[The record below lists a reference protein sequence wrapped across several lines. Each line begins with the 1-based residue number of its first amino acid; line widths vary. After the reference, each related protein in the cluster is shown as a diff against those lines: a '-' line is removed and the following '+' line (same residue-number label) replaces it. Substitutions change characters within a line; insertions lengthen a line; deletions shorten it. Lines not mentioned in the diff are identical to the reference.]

1 MESNMQ
7 RNRRKTRIGRVV
19 SDKMDN
25 SVVVEIEWR
34 QNHRL
39 YSKSVKRF
47 TKLHADDSS
56 NLSSV
61 GDVVS
66 IMETRPLSKTK
77 RWRVTEVI
85 SSTNFDG
92 TGTLDP
98 LNETVEIDNL
108 EAEAS
113 DSQEN
118 ATPENIEEDPSK
130 Q

>member
-1 MESNMQ
+1 MQ

-92 TGTLDP
+92 TATIDP
-98 LNETVEIDNL
+98 LYETVEIANL
-108 EAEAS
+108 EAEPS

>member
-7 RNRRKTRIGRVV
+7 RNIRKIRTGRVV

-47 TKLHADDSS
+47 TKLHADDSK

-85 SSTNFDG
+85 SSTNLSG
-92 TGTLDP
+92 QETLDS
-98 LNETVEIDNL
+98 LNETVDINDVEEEEIT
-108 EAEAS
+108 
-113 DSQEN
+113 SQETT
-118 ATPENIEEDPSK
+118 TPENIEEDSSK

>member
-34 QNHRL
+34 RNHRL

-47 TKLHADDSS
+47 TKLHADASS

-85 SSTNFDG
+85 SSTNFHG

>member
-1 MESNMQ
+1 MQSNIL
-7 RNRRKTRIGRVV
+7 RNRRKTRTGRVI

-25 SVVVEIEWR
+25 SVVVEIQWR
-34 QNHRL
+34 QKHRL
-39 YSKSVKRF
+39 YNKAVKRF
-47 TKLHADDSS
+47 TKLHADDSQ

-85 SSTNFDG
+85 SSTNLG
-92 TGTLDP
+92 KIT
-98 LNETVEIDNL
+98 EIDSFNEITDNEGTPEEPSNSQKAL
-108 EAEAS
+108 AS
-113 DSQEN
+113 
-118 ATPENIEEDPSK
+118 ENIEEDSAK

>member
-34 QNHRL
+34 QIHRL

-118 ATPENIEEDPSK
+118 ATPENIEEDPSE

>member
-1 MESNMQ
+1 
-7 RNRRKTRIGRVV
+7 
-19 SDKMDN
+19 MDN

-34 QNHRL
+34 QNHSL
-39 YSKSVKRF
+39 YSKSVKKF
-47 TKLHADDSS
+47 TKLHADDSQ

-85 SSTNFDG
+85 SSTNSTG
-92 TGTLDP
+92 TGMLDS
-98 LNETVEIDNL
+98 LNETVGIDSL
-108 EAEAS
+108 EEEAS
-113 DSQEN
+113 DSQETT
-118 ATPENIEEDPSK
+118 TPENIEEDPSE

>member
-7 RNRRKTRIGRVV
+7 RNRRKTRIGTVV

-39 YSKSVKRF
+39 YSKSVKKF
-47 TKLHADDSS
+47 TKFHADDSS

-85 SSTNFDG
+85 SSTNLDG
-92 TGTLDP
+92 TGTIDP

-113 DSQEN
+113 DSQET
-118 ATPENIEEDPSK
+118 ATPENIEEGPSE

>member
-92 TGTLDP
+92 TGTIDP

-113 DSQEN
+113 DSQETT
-118 ATPENIEEDPSK
+118 TPENIEEDPSE

>member
-7 RNRRKTRIGRVV
+7 RNRRKIRTGRVV

-47 TKLHADDSS
+47 TKLHADDSK

-85 SSTNFDG
+85 SSTNLSG
-92 TGTLDP
+92 QETLDS
-98 LNETVEIDNL
+98 LNETVDINDVEEEIT
-108 EAEAS
+108 
-113 DSQEN
+113 SQETT
-118 ATPENIEEDPSK
+118 TPENIEEDSSK

>member
-39 YSKSVKRF
+39 YSKSVKKF

>member
-34 QNHRL
+34 RNHRL

-118 ATPENIEEDPSK
+118 ATPENIEEDPSE
-130 Q
+130 

>member
-34 QNHRL
+34 RNHRL

-92 TGTLDP
+92 TGTIDP

-118 ATPENIEEDPSK
+118 ATPENIEEDPSE
-130 Q
+130 

>member
-34 QNHRL
+34 RNHRL

-118 ATPENIEEDPSK
+118 ATPENIEEDPSE

>member
-39 YSKSVKRF
+39 YSKSVTRF

-92 TGTLDP
+92 TGTIDP

>member
-7 RNRRKTRIGRVV
+7 SNRRKTRIGRVV

-39 YSKSVKRF
+39 YSKSVKKF
-47 TKLHADDSS
+47 TKLHADDSQ

-66 IMETRPLSKTK
+66 IM
-77 RWRVTEVI
+77 
-85 SSTNFDG
+85 
-92 TGTLDP
+92 
-98 LNETVEIDNL
+98 
-108 EAEAS
+108 
-113 DSQEN
+113 
-118 ATPENIEEDPSK
+118 
-130 Q
+130 

>member
-1 MESNMQ
+1 MQ

-118 ATPENIEEDPSK
+118 ATPENIEEDPSE
-130 Q
+130 

>member
-1 MESNMQ
+1 MQ

>member
-25 SVVVEIEWR
+25 SVVVVIEWR

-118 ATPENIEEDPSK
+118 ATPENIEEDPSE

>member
-1 MESNMQ
+1 
-7 RNRRKTRIGRVV
+7 
-19 SDKMDN
+19 MDN

-77 RWRVTEVI
+77 RWRVIEVI

-118 ATPENIEEDPSK
+118 ATPENIEEDPSE

>member
-47 TKLHADDSS
+47 TKLHADDSK

-61 GDVVS
+61 GDVVN

-85 SSTNFDG
+85 SSTNLGG
-92 TGTLDP
+92 TEILDS

-108 EAEAS
+108 EEEAS
-113 DSQEN
+113 DSQEPT
-118 ATPENIEEDPSK
+118 TPENIEEDPSE

>member
-92 TGTLDP
+92 TGTIDP

-118 ATPENIEEDPSK
+118 ATPENIEEDPSE
-130 Q
+130 

>member
-85 SSTNFDG
+85 SSTNFSG
-92 TGTLDP
+92 TGAIDP
-98 LNETVEIDNL
+98 LNETIEIDNL

-113 DSQEN
+113 DSQETT
-118 ATPENIEEDPSK
+118 TPENIEEDPSE

>member
-1 MESNMQ
+1 MQ

-39 YSKSVKRF
+39 YSKSVRKF

-85 SSTNFDG
+85 SSTNLSG
-92 TGTLDP
+92 QETLDS
-98 LNETVEIDNL
+98 LNETVDINDVEEEIT
-108 EAEAS
+108 
-113 DSQEN
+113 SQETT
-118 ATPENIEEDPSK
+118 TPENIEEDPSE

>member
-1 MESNMQ
+1 MQ
-7 RNRRKTRIGRVV
+7 RKRRKPRIGRVV

>member
-34 QNHRL
+34 RNHRL

-92 TGTLDP
+92 TGTIDP

>member
-7 RNRRKTRIGRVV
+7 RNIRKIRTGRVV

-47 TKLHADDSS
+47 TKLHADDSK

-85 SSTNFDG
+85 SSTNLSG
-92 TGTLDP
+92 QETLDS
-98 LNETVEIDNL
+98 LNETVDINDVEEEIT
-108 EAEAS
+108 
-113 DSQEN
+113 SQETT
-118 ATPENIEEDPSK
+118 TPENIEEDSSK

>member
-1 MESNMQ
+1 MQ

-34 QNHRL
+34 RNHRL

-92 TGTLDP
+92 TGTIDP

>member
-34 QNHRL
+34 RNHRL
-39 YSKSVKRF
+39 YSKSVKKF

-118 ATPENIEEDPSK
+118 ATPENIEEDPSE
-130 Q
+130 

>member
-1 MESNMQ
+1 MQ

-118 ATPENIEEDPSK
+118 ATPENIEEDPSE

>member
-1 MESNMQ
+1 M
-7 RNRRKTRIGRVV
+7 
-19 SDKMDN
+19 
-25 SVVVEIEWR
+25 
-34 QNHRL
+34 
-39 YSKSVKRF
+39 
-47 TKLHADDSS
+47 
-56 NLSSV
+56 
-61 GDVVS
+61 
-66 IMETRPLSKTK
+66 
-77 RWRVTEVI
+77 I

-118 ATPENIEEDPSK
+118 ATPENIEEDPSE

>member
-118 ATPENIEEDPSK
+118 ATPENIEEDPSE

>member
-7 RNRRKTRIGRVV
+7 RNRRKTRIGKVV

-39 YSKSVKRF
+39 YSKSVKKF

-85 SSTNFDG
+85 SSTNLDG
-92 TGTLDP
+92 TGTIGP

-113 DSQEN
+113 DSQEA
-118 ATPENIEEDPSK
+118 ATPENIEEDSSE

>member
-34 QNHRL
+34 RNHRL

>member
-34 QNHRL
+34 QHHRL
-39 YSKSVKRF
+39 YSKSVKKF
-47 TKLHADDSS
+47 TKLHADDSQ

-85 SSTNFDG
+85 SSTNSTG
-92 TGTLDP
+92 TGMLDS
-98 LNETVEIDNL
+98 LTETVGIDSL
-108 EAEAS
+108 EEEAS
-113 DSQEN
+113 DSQETT
-118 ATPENIEEDPSK
+118 TPENIEEDPSE

>member
-39 YSKSVKRF
+39 YSKSVKKF

-118 ATPENIEEDPSK
+118 ATPENIEEDPSE
-130 Q
+130 

>member
-39 YSKSVKRF
+39 YSKSVKKF
-47 TKLHADDSS
+47 TRLHADDSS

-61 GDVVS
+61 GDVVN

-85 SSTNFDG
+85 SSTNLDG
-92 TGTLDP
+92 TGTIDP

-113 DSQEN
+113 DSQET
-118 ATPENIEEDPSK
+118 ATPENIEEDSSE

>member
-34 QNHRL
+34 RNHRL
-39 YSKSVKRF
+39 YSKSVKKF

-92 TGTLDP
+92 TGTIDP